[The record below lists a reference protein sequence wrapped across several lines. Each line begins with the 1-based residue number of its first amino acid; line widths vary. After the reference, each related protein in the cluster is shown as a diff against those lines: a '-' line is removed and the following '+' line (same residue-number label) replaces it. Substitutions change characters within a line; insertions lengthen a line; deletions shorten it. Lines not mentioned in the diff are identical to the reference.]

1 MKQDKPKKAFISRSS
16 SIITKSWT
24 PRTKKGFKEVDNII
38 SPLYG
43 SGSGLVLLYSELEEC
58 INMDKRIPFN
68 ELANIINAGVAETEV
83 LFGADDAPEQNNG
96 GYNMSNVVAP
106 KFGR

>member
-1 MKQDKPKKAFISRSS
+1 
-16 SIITKSWT
+16 
-24 PRTKKGFKEVDNII
+24 
-38 SPLYG
+38 
-43 SGSGLVLLYSELEEC
+43 
-58 INMDKRIPFN
+58 MDKRIPFN